1 MFFAN
6 RPFKFRSI
14 KPAMRP
20 QPFVKNRRHFLA
32 VLPVLWA
39 QPLVHAQS
47 SPSLATPSL
56 SPAWVLP
63 LWTAQG
69 SASKDLSSSDLLGQ
83 WVYLDFWASWCGPCK
98 QSFPWMGQLQQQMR
112 DAKLQV
118 VAVGLDKQSQPME
131 RFLRQFPGHV
141 SVVWDPAAETAKR
154 FDVQAMPSSYLINP
168 AGQVVWRH
176 RGFHLAD
183 SAALLSNIRQRVL
196 G

>member
-1 MFFAN
+1 MFFAT
-6 RPFKFRSI
+6 RQSSLRSN

-20 QPFVKNRRHFLA
+20 THFVKNRRHFLL

-39 QPLVHAQS
+39 QPLVSAQNTL
-47 SPSLATPSL
+47 PVALPTLA
-56 SPAWVLP
+56 PAWVLP

-69 SASKDLSSSDLLGQ
+69 SASKDLSSRDLLGQ

-118 VAVGLDKQSQPME
+118 VAVSLDKQSQPIE

-141 SVVWDPAAETAKR
+141 SVAWDPAAETAKR

-176 RGFHLAD
+176 RGFHSAD
-183 SAALLSNIRQRVL
+183 SAALLNNIRQRVL

>member
-1 MFFAN
+1 
-6 RPFKFRSI
+6 
-14 KPAMRP
+14 MRHTH
-20 QPFVKNRRHFLA
+20 FVKNRRHFLA

-39 QPLVHAQS
+39 QPLVCAQNTVVVAA
-47 SPSLATPSL
+47 PPL

-69 SASKDLSSSDLLGQ
+69 SASKELSSSDLLGQ
-83 WVYLDFWASWCGPCK
+83 WLYLDFWASWCGPCK
-98 QSFPWMGQLQQQMR
+98 QSFPWMGQLQQHMR
-112 DAKLQV
+112 DVKFQV
-118 VAVGLDKQSQPME
+118 VAVGLDKQAATME
-131 RFLRQFPGHV
+131 RFLKQFPRHV
-141 SVVWDPAAETAKR
+141 QVVWDPLAETAKR

-183 SAALLSNIRQRVL
+183 SAALLGIIRQRVL

>member
-1 MFFAN
+1 
-6 RPFKFRSI
+6 
-14 KPAMRP
+14 MRHTH
-20 QPFVKNRRHFLA
+20 FVENRRHFLA

-39 QPLVHAQS
+39 QPLVWAQNT
-47 SPSLATPSL
+47 LAVAAPTL

-112 DAKLQV
+112 DAKFQV
-118 VAVGLDKQSQPME
+118 VAVGLDKQAAPME
-131 RFLRQFPGHV
+131 RFLKQFPGHV
-141 SVVWDPAAETAKR
+141 QVVWDPLAETAKR

-183 SAALLSNIRQRVL
+183 SAALLGNIRQRVL